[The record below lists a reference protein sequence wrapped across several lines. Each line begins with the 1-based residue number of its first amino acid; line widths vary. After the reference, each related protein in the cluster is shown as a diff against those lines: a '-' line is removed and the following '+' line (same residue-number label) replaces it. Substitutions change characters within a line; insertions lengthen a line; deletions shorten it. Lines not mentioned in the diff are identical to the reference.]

1 MYGHLLLRLQMRQAR
16 TDDAKPCRVL
26 YATIPCMCQPAVLG
40 LRLSVMLAVGAAKG
54 GADSVRPLLQDLYRT
69 RASAYQQAVRS
80 FVEGYREGLAEQPRD
95 GLLGTAPQVAGRAG
109 DSKRPQTKA
118 SDIRGGATSR
128 ESAK

>member
-1 MYGHLLLRLQMRQAR
+1 MTHAE
-16 TDDAKPCRVL
+16 RV
-26 YATIPCMCQPAVLG
+26 
-40 LRLSVMLAVGAAKG
+40 S
-54 GADSVRPLLQDLYRT
+54 
-69 RASAYQQAVRS
+69 S

-95 GLLGTAPQVAGRAG
+95 DLLGTAPQVAGQAG

>member
-1 MYGHLLLRLQMRQAR
+1 
-16 TDDAKPCRVL
+16 
-26 YATIPCMCQPAVLG
+26 
-40 LRLSVMLAVGAAKG
+40 MLAVGAAKG

-95 GLLGTAPQVAGRAG
+95 DLLGTAPQVAGQAG
-109 DSKRPQTKA
+109 DSKRPQTEA

>member
-1 MYGHLLLRLQMRQAR
+1 
-16 TDDAKPCRVL
+16 
-26 YATIPCMCQPAVLG
+26 
-40 LRLSVMLAVGAAKG
+40 MLAVGAAKG

-95 GLLGTAPQVAGRAG
+95 DLLGSTAPQVADRAG

-118 SDIRGGATSR
+118 SDIRGSATSR
-128 ESAK
+128 ENAK